1 MDFKN
6 NLKAILEEK
15 KIKNIDLSKA
25 LKIDRSNI
33 TKYLN
38 GQKLP
43 NYETLGKIKN
53 FLGCSFDDLLK

>member
-1 MDFKN
+1 MEFAK

-43 NYETLGKIKN
+43 NYVTLEKIKN
-53 FLGCSFDDLLK
+53 FLSCSYDDLLK

>member
-15 KIKNIDLSKA
+15 KLKNIDLSKA

-43 NYETLGKIKN
+43 NYETLEKIKN

>member
-1 MDFKN
+1 MEFAK
-6 NLKAILEEK
+6 NLKDILEEK
-15 KIKNIDLSKA
+15 KLKNIDLSKA

-43 NYETLGKIKN
+43 NYETLEKIKN
-53 FLGCSFDDLLK
+53 FLGCSYDDLLK

>member
-1 MDFKN
+1 MEFAK

-43 NYETLGKIKN
+43 NYETLEKIKN
-53 FLGCSFDDLLK
+53 FLGCSYDDLLK